1 LKPVNVNVYGLFYAL
16 FSQKRLLK
24 RFYYLLLQT
33 IVEKLESLELA
44 WKVSGD
50 TEKGT
55 VVQLKKEIEFLRNDL
70 KKLPAQILPST
81 AKLGELSVSIDNLSR
96 QLRVPLQN
104 RIEHT
109 HELHKGI
116 LISLSLFLL
125 SVALVLAL
133 INAYQ
138 NNKQYKANDLKY
150 RYLKIANSAAI
161 VKLCNFTD
169 SLYQKDED
177 SFRTG
182 VEQKE
187 QRLIQQAEDL
197 RLAGEKEREAKSLK
211 SRTGR
216 R

>member
-1 LKPVNVNVYGLFYAL
+1 M
-16 FSQKRLLK
+16 
-24 RFYYLLLQT
+24 
-33 IVEKLESLELA
+33 ESLELA

-50 TEKGT
+50 TEKET

-81 AKLGELSVSIDNLSR
+81 AKLGELSVGIDNLSR

-109 HELHKGI
+109 HELHKGV

-125 SVALVLAL
+125 SVALFWAL
-133 INAYQ
+133 INSYQ

-150 RYLKIANSAAI
+150 RYLKVTNTTGII
-161 VKLCNFTD
+161 KLCNITD
-169 SLYQKDED
+169 SLYQKNED

-182 VEQKE
+182 VEQEE

-211 SRTGR
+211 SRAEQR
-216 R
+216 